1 MGGGAVGRLDFDGQQ
16 AVSRF
21 DNEVDLLAYRRAPVE
36 GLSTVEPCVS
46 PGQQIV
52 QDEVL
57 QMSAPGLGFLREV
70 QRHPGVTPIE
80 LRRLDQPFD
89 AVDCIGGKAHQEVR
103 RFEQVEIAMN
113 LWLRQRHVTTKL
125 RLVDELAHAQAG
137 RSHQPPEVGQCR
149 DRRELLQGAFQVGS
163 HVAVKP
169 DRPVLNGGLGGE
181 SHSGAP
187 ASASPPVPLDGS
199 PPSRATPR
207 PGRQAIPPRRLR
219 ARGPAARAGSSARG
233 SNDSPGPRGTRRP
246 GA

>member
-57 QMSAPGLGFLREV
+57 QMSAPGLGFLREM

-89 AVDCIGGKAHQEVR
+89 AA
-103 RFEQVEIAMN
+103 AAAP
-113 LWLRQRHVTTKL
+113 RH
-125 RLVDELAHAQAG
+125 DQA
-137 RSHQPPEVGQCR
+137 P
-149 DRRELLQGAFQVGS
+149 
-163 HVAVKP
+163 
-169 DRPVLNGGLGGE
+169 
-181 SHSGAP
+181 SG
-187 ASASPPVPLDGS
+187 
-199 PPSRATPR
+199 
-207 PGRQAIPPRRLR
+207 
-219 ARGPAARAGSSARG
+219 
-233 SNDSPGPRGTRRP
+233 
-246 GA
+246 